1 MDMLPGNGHS
11 AWTWSMDTDIDMDMD
26 IDIDIDMDMNIDMDV
41 DIRGE
46 IKNKQD
52 FRRSSAQPHRRGLLI
67 KKNM

>member
-1 MDMLPGNGHS
+1 
-11 AWTWSMDTDIDMDMD
+11 MDTDIDMDMD